1 MSQAF
6 GFQTQGGDKEGSL
19 KMNLARLEDLIRG
32 IHEEVE
38 FHKKEVQIL
47 RVEKD
52 ELEKA
57 LSNKAGEVRENLQ
70 NEATRVEDD
79 LKKNLS
85 QQRTE
90 NGKLQNQISILKH
103 DKTQLQQN
111 LLGLQRRIGEL
122 ELKIGN
128 EAE

>member
-1 MSQAF
+1 
-6 GFQTQGGDKEGSL
+6 
-19 KMNLARLEDLIRG
+19 MNLARLEDLIRG

-57 LSNKAGEVRENLQ
+57 LSNKAAEVRENLQ

-103 DKTQLQQN
+103 DKTQLQ
-111 LLGLQRRIGEL
+111 
-122 ELKIGN
+122 
-128 EAE
+128 

>member
-1 MSQAF
+1 M
-6 GFQTQGGDKEGSL
+6 
-19 KMNLARLEDLIRG
+19 
-32 IHEEVE
+32 E

-52 ELEKA
+52 ELEKV

-79 LKKNLS
+79 LKKNLGN
-85 QQRTE
+85 QRTE
-90 NGKLQNQISILKH
+90 NQKLQNQISILKQE
-103 DKTQLQQN
+103 KTQLQQN

-122 ELKIGN
+122 ELSIGAAANQAN
-128 EAE
+128 EWKEKCQMQQMAL